1 MPLWRSGRWAARALV
16 AAPAYRPGMIAG
28 CPREGES
35 LVVIAALVLLVFVV
49 AAVISYLTKPK
60 D

>member
-1 MPLWRSGRWAARALV
+1 
-16 AAPAYRPGMIAG
+16 
-28 CPREGES
+28 

-49 AAVISYLTKPK
+49 AAVISYLFKPK

>member
-1 MPLWRSGRWAARALV
+1 
-16 AAPAYRPGMIAG
+16 
-28 CPREGES
+28 

-49 AAVISYLTKPK
+49 AAVISYLLKPK